1 VIRFGLHLTLRGG
14 REALVRL
21 VVTALSVASG
31 VGLLL
36 AMLAMY
42 HAYRGAV
49 ASPCWQ
55 CPPPAAANG
64 PLLWDY
70 DKDVYAGSDV
80 ERLDV
85 AVLASGAPTMQG
97 LPAMPTAGRYYA
109 SPALAALLRTVPPD
123 ELGDRFPGTLAGTI
137 GPAGLQN
144 PDELA
149 IVIGHR
155 PDDLADRP
163 STIRVA
169 TVETR
174 PRGLDTSQLYQFG
187 FALGAVALLLPMLV
201 LIGTATRTAAAR
213 REERYA
219 AMRLVGAERGQI
231 NTIAS
236 VDAVVGAII
245 GAALGIGLYAVLR
258 PALGGIPLLGYRF
271 YDSSITPTGWG
282 YAAALVAVPAAA
294 AIACLVSLRRVQISP
309 LGVIRRVTPPAPRGW
324 RTVPLLVGLAVF
336 VVPLLA
342 APAGDDGTLGLAA
355 VALVLVMAGLMIA
368 GPWLTTTSARWL
380 ARAGGGGSRLLAAR
394 RLADN
399 PRSAFR
405 AVSGL
410 MLAVMVGTVLA
421 AIVPAA
427 LAAQDTTQTTAL
439 ADVVRVGFDNGNR
452 AHLEVTGLS
461 PMDAAPV
468 LDAVAAVPGASVIAL
483 YRPNRGDDAL
493 PAVGPVPESG
503 VVIRCADAAK
513 LPVLGT
519 CPAGATAVLV
529 DTRSMF
535 TDNLRALDRRL
546 PFITAASPITTDDG
560 SGQAVMD
567 LMVVVDGPATLERVR
582 TVLSVHRGD
591 IAGSTAPMTF
601 SEVANVRA
609 TLYREIQR
617 VVTILAAVTLLVAGC
632 GLAVAISGSLV
643 ERRRPFTLLR
653 VSGTGVGTLYRAV
666 LLETVLPLVAATT
679 VATGVGLVLAY
690 PLIRVLTPASHG
702 LVLPSSSYFLTLG
715 GGLLAALAV
724 VAATL
729 PILGRITATQNA
741 RFE

>member
-1 VIRFGLHLTLRGG
+1 VIGFGLRLTLRGG

-21 VVTALSVASG
+21 MVTALSVAIG

-36 AMLAMY
+36 SVLAMY
-42 HAYRGAV
+42 HAYRDAV

-55 CPPPAAANG
+55 CPPAADANG

-70 DKDVYAGSDV
+70 DKGVYAGRDV

-85 AVLASGAPTMQG
+85 AVLAPGVPTMPG
-97 LPAMPTAGRYYA
+97 LPAMPAAGQYYA
-109 SPALAALLRTVPPD
+109 SPALAVLLRTVPPD

-137 GPAGLQN
+137 GRAGLQH

-155 PDDLADRP
+155 PDDLPHRP
-163 STIRVA
+163 STIRVS
-169 TVETR
+169 TVETA
-174 PRGLDTSQLYQFG
+174 PRGLDTSALYQFG
-187 FALGAVALLLPMLV
+187 FALGAVALLVPMLA
-201 LIGTATRTAAAR
+201 LIGTATRMAAAR

-231 NTIAS
+231 NAVAS
-236 VDAVVGAII
+236 IDAVVGAAF
-245 GAALGIGLYAVLR
+245 GAVVGIGVYAALR
-258 PALGGIPLLGYRF
+258 PALGAIPLLGYRF

-282 YAAALVAVPAAA
+282 YTAALVAVPAAA
-294 AIACLVSLRRVQISP
+294 AVTCLASLRRIQISP
-309 LGVIRRVTPPAPRGW
+309 LGVTRRVTPPAPRVW
-324 RTVPLLVGLAVF
+324 RVVPLLIGLTAF

-342 APAGDDGTLGLAA
+342 TPSGQQSTPGPAA

-368 GPWLTTTSARWL
+368 GPWLTMTSARLL
-380 ARAGGGGSRLLAAR
+380 AWAGGGGSRLLAAR

-410 MLAVMVGTVLA
+410 VLTVMVGTVLA
-421 AIVPAA
+421 ALVPAA
-427 LAAQDTTQTTAL
+427 LAAQDTTRTGAL
-439 ADVVRVGFDNGNR
+439 ANVVRVGFDNGNR

-461 PMDAAPV
+461 PQDAAPV
-468 LDAVAAVPGASVIAL
+468 LAAVTAVPGTSIIPI
-483 YRPNRGDDAL
+483 YYPS
-493 PAVGPVPESG
+493 PARDPLAADTPIPGTG
-503 VVIRCADAAK
+503 AVIRCADAAK

-519 CPAGATAVLV
+519 CPTNASAVLI
-529 DTRSMF
+529 DARSMF

-560 SGQAVMD
+560 SGQLAT

-582 TVLSVHRGD
+582 TVLSVHRDD

-601 SEVANVRA
+601 GEVAEVRA

-617 VVTILAAVTLLVAGC
+617 VVTIIAAVTLLVAGC

-643 ERRRPFTLLR
+643 ERKRPFTLLR
-653 VSGTGVGTLYRAV
+653 VTGTDVATLYRAV
-666 LLETVLPLVAATT
+666 LLETVLPLIAATA
-679 VATGVGLVLAY
+679 VATGVGLALAY
-690 PLIRVLTPASHG
+690 PLTRALAPAHHG
-702 LVLPSSSYFLTLG
+702 LVLPSSSYYLTLG
-715 GGLLAALAV
+715 GGLLTAVAV
-724 VAATL
+724 VVATL
-729 PILGRITATQNA
+729 PILGRITATENA